1 LKPIFAALGAF
12 LLNPWLALTFKTMQ
26 LGLDAQNVIALRMLR
41 FATGDARAP
50 NEVRRMVAE
59 TTEAAADI
67 QGTAISATIT
77 GHKDATGAGKVLG
90 VLKKRVRAKKRR
102 LRR

>member
-1 LKPIFAALGAF
+1 
-12 LLNPWLALTFKTMQ
+12 MQ

-50 NEVRRMVAE
+50 NEARRMVAE

-67 QGTAISATIT
+67 PGTAISATIT